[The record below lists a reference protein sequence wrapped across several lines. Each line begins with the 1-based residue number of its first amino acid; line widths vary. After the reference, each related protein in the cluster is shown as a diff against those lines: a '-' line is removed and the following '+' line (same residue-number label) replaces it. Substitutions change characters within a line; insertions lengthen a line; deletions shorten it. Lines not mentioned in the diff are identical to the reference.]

1 MTQEK
6 GAKARA
12 TYRSDLVAI
21 STVEMKPIKWLWP
34 GRIPIGMLTIV
45 EGPPKRG
52 KSLVMLDIIARLT
65 TGRAMP
71 GCEASPVKQ
80 ALAIIVNPE
89 DPIPSVVGPRLEA
102 AGADRDRVFL
112 HRGFVDTDAQGR
124 EARRGIVLNE
134 ECVARLK
141 LDIIKVGA
149 RLVVIDAV
157 MGLLPANK
165 SSNSDQETR
174 AVLEPLARLA
184 ENLNISL
191 VIGRHW
197 SKGAPGRPS
206 FERGL
211 GSIAFTG
218 VARSVLQVGHYPGD
232 KARRV
237 IGVGA
242 SNGLDVDPWEFRIVG
257 RQVDLPAD
265 AGHAPGSM
273 DAPVVE
279 WIGPLKDFD
288 LEELERRPP
297 DDAAAG
303 PTREQACAT
312 WLQARLE
319 ELGGEAPSASL
330 EAQALTA
337 GFHESTFK
345 RARLALRDQGALFSR
360 REGSGWRIIRADAHH
375 VERAREVFD

>member
-12 TYRSDLVAI
+12 TTRSALVAI

-34 GRIPIGMLTIV
+34 GRIPLGMLTII

-52 KSLVMLDIIARLT
+52 KSLVMLDIAARLT
-65 TGRAMP
+65 MGRMMP
-71 GCEASPVKQ
+71 GFEASPIKQ
-80 ALAIIVNPE
+80 TSAIIINPE
-89 DPIPSVVGPRLEA
+89 DPVGCVVGPRLEA

-124 EARRGIVLNE
+124 EARRGLVLNE
-134 ECVARLK
+134 ECIARLK
-141 LDIIKVGA
+141 FDILAVGA
-149 RLVVIDAV
+149 RLVIVDAI
-157 MGLLPANK
+157 MGLLPADK
-165 SSNSDQETR
+165 SFKSDQETR
-174 AVLEPLARLA
+174 SILDALARLA
-184 ENLNISL
+184 ESLGISL

-257 RQVDLPAD
+257 RQV
-265 AGHAPGSM
+265 
-273 DAPVVE
+273 
-279 WIGPLKDFD
+279 
-288 LEELERRPP
+288 EL
-297 DDAAAG
+297 
-303 PTREQACAT
+303 
-312 WLQARLE
+312 
-319 ELGGEAPSASL
+319 
-330 EAQALTA
+330 
-337 GFHESTFK
+337 
-345 RARLALRDQGALFSR
+345 LA
-360 REGSGWRIIRADAHH
+360 
-375 VERAREVFD
+375 